1 MRNEKRLICCQAQ
14 RLQTLLQFSVL
25 HRLAVYLWQGGR
37 IAINAFTGG
46 IMCVIDNSGRVMAD
60 CPLTIDQRLVR

>member
-37 IAINAFTGG
+37 IAINVFTGG
-46 IMCVIDNSGRVMAD
+46 IVCD
-60 CPLTIDQRLVR
+60 